1 MLFQRVLLPLAGVVL
16 VLAACTNVP
25 SSAPAE
31 TEGEGS
37 PEEFGG
43 SHVWRTERMRDPAT
57 GEVPDNIRAL
67 ELMYAKTLPK
77 RDATKSLS
85 WTHRGPHNRGGRT
98 RGFGID
104 KRNGDILIAGGVSG
118 GIWRSSNGG
127 QDWSKM
133 LAPQVVQAISC
144 IAQDPRTGQEDTW
157 YAGTGENYGIMSGAS
172 FSALLSGSG
181 IYKSTDNGL
190 SWSLLPV
197 TEALDYNRFNR
208 NYSFKQVN
216 HIEVDP
222 TRNDSDVVL
231 AAVFNGIFRS
241 NDGGTSWNAV
251 LGLDTT
257 VLQYQEYT
265 DLRVTPGGVW
275 YAAFSNPGPQKGIW
289 RSTDG
294 LSWNQIGVGS
304 WPGSAERTVL
314 AIDPS
319 DANTVY
325 FFALTPGG
333 GVQGHS
339 LFKYTYLSGDGSG
352 TGGQWTNLSNNLPN
366 NPCTGYFTF
375 NFGPIITQSGYDMC
389 IAVHPTQPNVVYVGG
404 TNIYRSTDAFATN
417 TNTTWMG
424 GYRCNTADPK
434 DYVYPQHHPDQ
445 HYLQFHP
452 SDPNVLFST
461 NDGGVQ
467 KTVDAL
473 ADSILWNDLN
483 NGYITTQFYTVAIE
497 EGAATSPNIIGGTQD
512 NGCWYAMDDQ
522 ALSTWKY
529 VHQDDGAYVALPEG
543 QPFQLSSSQ
552 QGRLYKKTID
562 ANGVV
567 TGYERI
573 DPTLGTNS
581 YNFINPFILDPV
593 NNNRLYWVSASKIWR
608 NNDLAGIPIT
618 NNFYDKISTNW
629 ELIDGATLITSN
641 RISALDISAA
651 DPSVMIY
658 GTINGRVWRCDS
670 LDGTAVKTQLIGGTT
685 LGGGYVS
692 CIAANDY
699 DPNEWLMTVSNYGIR
714 SIYHSTDKGNTWTD
728 VSANLEQNVDG
739 SGNGPAVF
747 WALIYPTWNGAE
759 NRYFVGTS
767 TGLYS
772 TAVMDSV
779 NTVWE
784 QEGPNSIGNVPINMM
799 AARGSDGTI
808 VVGTHGN
815 GVYSASLPAA
825 PVGITENDGPVSLS
839 APWPNPATDE
849 VSVMAYVSRPE
860 RLEVTVFDLNGRV
873 VLKRSLGER
882 PVGNHRWSWDLRSE
896 QGQRVPTGTYL
907 IQFFTASG
915 ARQGARVVV
924 R

>member
-1 MLFQRVLLPLAGVVL
+1 MSLNRDLLPIL
-16 VLAACTNVP
+16 VLALLFASCAK
-25 SSAPAE
+25 AP
-31 TEGEGS
+31 EGS
-37 PEEFGG
+37 SKEEESAIETAEEFGEALI
-43 SHVWRTERMRDPAT
+43 WQTERMRDPAT
-57 GEVPDNIRAL
+57 GEVPHNIRAL
-67 ELMYAKTLPK
+67 ELQFAKTLPK

-85 WTHRGPHNRGGRT
+85 WTHRGPNNRGGRT

-104 KRNGDILIAGGVSG
+104 KRNADILIAGGVSG
-118 GIWRSSNGG
+118 GIWRSTSGG
-127 QDWSKM
+127 QGWSKM
-133 LAPQVVQAISC
+133 LAPQAVQAISC
-144 IAQDPRTGQEDTW
+144 IAQDPRTGREDTW
-157 YAGTGENYGIMSGAS
+157 YAGTGENYGVMSGAS

-216 HIEVDP
+216 HMEVDP

-241 NDGGTSWNAV
+241 NDGGASWNTV

-257 VLQYQEYT
+257 VLLYQEYT
-265 DLRVTPGGVW
+265 DLRVTPDGVW
-275 YAAFSNPGPQKGIW
+275 YAAFSSPGPQKGIW

-294 LSWNQIGVGS
+294 LNWNKIGVGS
-304 WPGSAERTVL
+304 WPASAERTVL

-319 DANTVY
+319 DPNTVY
-325 FFALTPGG
+325 FFAVTPGA
-333 GVQGHS
+333 GVQAHS
-339 LFKYTYLSGDGSG
+339 LWKFTYLSGDGSG
-352 TGGQWTNLSNNLPN
+352 TGGQWTNLSNSLPN
-366 NPCTGYFTF
+366 NSCTGYFTF
-375 NFGPIITQSGYDMC
+375 NFAPINTQSGYDMC
-389 IAVHPTQPNVVYVGG
+389 IVVHPTQPNVVYIGG

-424 GYRCNTADPK
+424 GYKCNTTDPK
-434 DYVYPQHHPDQ
+434 DYVYPLHHPDQ
-445 HYLQFHP
+445 HWLQFHP
-452 SDPNVLFST
+452 SDPDVLFST

-467 KTVDAL
+467 KTLDAL
-473 ADSILWNDLN
+473 ADSIIWDDLN
-483 NGYITTQFYTVAIE
+483 DGYLTTQFYTVAIE
-497 EGAATSPNIIGGTQD
+497 EGNATSPNIIGGTQD
-512 NGCWYAMDDQ
+512 NGCWYAMNDQ
-522 ALSTWKY
+522 AVSDWKY

-562 ANGVV
+562 ANGVI

-581 YNFINPFILDPV
+581 YNFINPFILDPG
-593 NNNRLYWVSASKIWR
+593 NNNRLYWVSANKIWR

-618 NNFYDKISTNW
+618 NNFYDRIDTNW
-629 ELIDGATLITSN
+629 ELINGATLTSG
-641 RISALDISAA
+641 RIGALDISAA
-651 DPSVMIY
+651 DPGTMIY
-658 GTINGRVWRCDS
+658 GTIAGRLWRCDS
-670 LDGTAVKTQLIGGTT
+670 LNTNPQKTQL
-685 LGGGYVS
+685 LGSAVLGNGYVS
-692 CIAANDY
+692 CVAANDH
-699 DPNEWLMTVSNYGIR
+699 DPNEWLITVSNYNVR
-714 SIYHSTDKGNTWTD
+714 SVFHTNDRGDTWTD

-739 SGNGPAVF
+739 TGNGPAVF
-747 WALIYPTWNGAE
+747 WALIYPTWNGQE

-767 TGLYS
+767 TGVYS
-772 TAVMDSV
+772 TSVMDSV

-784 QEGPNSIGNVPINMM
+784 QEGPNTIGNVPINMI

-825 PVGITENDGPVSLS
+825 PVGITETASPITL
-839 APWPNPATDE
+839 AQPWPNPATDE
-849 VSVMAYVSRPE
+849 VNVMVYVSRPE
-860 RLEVTVFDLNGRV
+860 RLEVTVLDINGRV
-873 VLKRSLGER
+873 VLDRSLGER
-882 PVGNHRWSWDLRSE
+882 TVGNHRWTWDLRSQ

-907 IQFFTASG
+907 IQFATGSGISSAS
-915 ARQGARVVV
+915 RVVV